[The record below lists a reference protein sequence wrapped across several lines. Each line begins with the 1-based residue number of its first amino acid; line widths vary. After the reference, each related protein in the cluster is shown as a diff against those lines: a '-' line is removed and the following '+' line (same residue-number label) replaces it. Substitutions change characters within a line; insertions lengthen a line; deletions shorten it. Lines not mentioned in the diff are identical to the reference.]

1 MTPIS
6 NAFAPDQTN
15 HHGTPCFGRS
25 TREQARNFLRCGT
38 LSGTF
43 YVSQKDMANQQLLT
57 LRRLADED
65 PAALA
70 EEAIAAREDGFMRT
84 MPCLALAVL
93 SGVTG
98 KQAFHG
104 AAPRVIRIPSDAT
117 QFAELCLSGAV
128 PGRKASKSLGGCTV
142 DPVRSFLEGV
152 SEYHAIK
159 YAAQLRNLVHMTH
172 PRPATPEMRERLGWL
187 SGQVEGKRVKLNKRI
202 AAFEALK
209 RATDEAKIVELIRTG
224 GLPYECV
231 VGAVS
236 NPSPAVWAEL
246 LKVAPTMNLLKSLV
260 TFTRHGVF
268 QDRDNVRVAA
278 EKLSKDGLLGKAMI
292 FPHQVYTAWR
302 IYSALPEADQ
312 TLIAAL
318 SDMLD
323 GSVSS
328 IPEFQGRTC
337 IAPDVSGSMQGHTVS
352 EKSQTTAADIAGVF
366 TAGIMRRCKDSIVL
380 PFDQQI
386 HPLALNAR
394 DSVLTNARKVSEV
407 GGGGTCLSAPVTRL
421 LQTRDRVD
429 TFIGITDNEEWVGHG
444 FLGVWRQYRAQVAP
458 NATAILITPVPN
470 QHSAVPES
478 EPGVRFVHG
487 WSDAVFRFAANAAGA
502 QKPAQAE
509 SLEDDSD

>member
-1 MTPIS
+1 MTQIA
-6 NAFAPDQTN
+6 NAFAPDAVN
-15 HHGTPCFGRS
+15 HHGVPTHARS
-25 TREQARNFLRCGT
+25 TRQQARNFLRCGT

-43 YVSQKDMANQQLLT
+43 YVSQKDMAAQQLLT

-98 KQAFHG
+98 KKAFQD
-104 AAPRVIRIPSDAT
+104 AAPRVIRIPTDAT
-117 QFAELCLSGAV
+117 QFSELCLSGAV
-128 PGRKASKSLGGCTV
+128 PGRKASKSLGGCAV

-159 YAAQLRNLVHMTH
+159 YAAQLRPLVHMTH

-209 RATDEAKIVELIRTG
+209 RTTDEAGIIQLIRTG

-246 LKVAPTMNLLKSLV
+246 LHVAPTMNLLKSLV
-260 TFTRHGVF
+260 TLTRHGVF

-278 EKLSKDGLLGKAMI
+278 EKLSREGALGQSKI

-302 IYSALPEADQ
+302 TYSALPEADQ

-328 IPEFQGRTC
+328 IPVFQGRTC
-337 IAPDVSGSMQGHTVS
+337 IAPDVSGSMRTVRLSPNS
-352 EKSQTTAADIAGVF
+352 ETTPADIAGVF

-380 PFDQQI
+380 PFDTDI
-386 HPLALNAR
+386 RSLALNPR
-394 DSVLTNARKVSEV
+394 DSVLSNARRIAMA

-429 TFIGITDNEEWVGHG
+429 TFIGITDNEEWVKHR
-444 FLGVWRQYRAQVAP
+444 FIDVWRQYRATVAP
-458 NATAILITPVPN
+458 QATAILITPVPN

-478 EPGVRFVHG
+478 EPGVHFVHG
-487 WSDAVFRFAANAAGA
+487 WSDSVFRFAADAAGA
-502 QKPAQAE
+502 PKPAQAE